1 MISAFLWASSSPTRA
16 VNTDCNLFAS
26 KLHAQLGGGRYK
38 NCSVLPMPPSVEE
51 WREGHRTAR
60 KRADRCGRL
69 GYRFAYGFGRH
80 EYVDDIF
87 RINTSLPERQ
97 GKPMSEAYGRR
108 PSSSPDPIYPCQ
120 RHGVHP
126 YGVLDSRGHLR
137 SYLWIYRSGELALVS
152 SILGHGAHLRDDVMY
167 LLWQGMLDHEI
178 PLGGYVVY
186 NRADSGTDGL
196 RYYKEKVGRPGA
208 HARRLETLMLDPLI
222 TLIIGFALAW
232 ALCAAGVLPL

>member
-1 MISAFLWASSSPTRA
+1 M
-16 VNTDCNLFAS
+16 
-26 KLHAQLGGGRYK
+26 
-38 NCSVLPMPPSVEE
+38 SVLSMPSSVEE
-51 WREGHRTAR
+51 WRAGHRTAR

-69 GYRFAYGFGRH
+69 GYRFRQVERH
-80 EYVDDIF
+80 EYVEDIF
-87 RINTSLPERQ
+87 RINTSLSERQ

-196 RYYKEKVGRPGA
+196 RYYKEKVGLVPTRVDWRP
-208 HARRLETLMLDPLI
+208 
-222 TLIIGFALAW
+222 
-232 ALCAAGVLPL
+232 